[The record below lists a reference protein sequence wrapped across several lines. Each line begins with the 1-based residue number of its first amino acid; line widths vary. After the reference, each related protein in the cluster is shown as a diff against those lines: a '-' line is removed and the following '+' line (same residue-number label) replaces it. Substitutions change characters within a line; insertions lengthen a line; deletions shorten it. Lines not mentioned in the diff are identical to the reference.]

1 MSATNSFEGQVAALI
16 FNGTAIPN
24 LADNAASSPITA
36 YYLSL
41 HTADPGET
49 GSQNTSEAAYTGYAR
64 VSVARDSSGFT
75 VSGSSATNTAQIA
88 FGQCTASPGS
98 SITHVGLGLSSSGAG
113 TLLGS
118 FALDNPVAMAIG
130 ATPIFPIGNYEN
142 TID

>member
-1 MSATNSFEGQVAALI
+1 MSATNTFEAQIAALI
-16 FNGTAIPN
+16 FNGTTIDGIAEN
-24 LADNAASSPITA
+24 DTTSPSTQF
-36 YYLSL
+36 YLSL

-49 GSQNTSEAAYTGYAR
+49 GTQSTSETAYTGYAR
-64 VSVARDSSGFT
+64 VAVDRDSSGFT
-75 VSGSSATNTAQIA
+75 CSGNSATNAEQIA

-98 SITHVGLGLSSSGAG
+98 NITHVGLGLSSSGTG

-118 FALDNPVAMAIG
+118 FALDNAIVMSVG

>member
-1 MSATNSFEGQVAALI
+1 MSATNSFENQIAALI

-24 LADNAASSPITA
+24 LADNAGTSPATA

-41 HTADPGET
+41 HTADPGEG
-49 GSQNTSEAAYTGYAR
+49 GSQNTSETAYTGYAR
-64 VSVARDSSGFT
+64 VAVARNSGGFT
-75 VSGSSATNTAQIA
+75 VSGNSATNTALIG
-88 FGQCTASPGS
+88 FGQVTASPGS
-98 SITHVGLGLSSSGAG
+98 DVTHVGLGLGSTGAG

-118 FALDNPVAMAIG
+118 FALDNPIVMSVG